1 MTERSEASRDPAD
14 DLSGSSGSSGPSGP
28 SGMPGTGRGEG
39 CPGCSGPH
47 SPTCPARPD
56 GSAAALGDYR
66 AAFHAARL
74 PLAVLNRDGLVLAA
88 NPAFGDLVGT
98 EPDELVAATA
108 ADLTD
113 LGADPRIW
121 SAYRE
126 VLCGRSDR
134 LRCTRRLQLPDGH
147 SMWAEVTVEPLAPGA
162 GLAPGG
168 ALNAGGTPNDAR
180 GTLNGSGTRTAGGEL
195 PAATDL
201 SVPADLP
208 VPADMSVPTDLPGS
222 SDLPMDGDLPA
233 MDGVPP
239 AGGGVRAGA
248 GQRAEEDHV
257 LLSVADISDRHDL
270 LARLRHLQMHDPVT
284 RLPNRALFFERLAG
298 ALESAAFEQG
308 GTGRIG
314 LCYLDLDGFKAV
326 NDTLGHRVGDRLLS
340 AVAQRLRHCVEELS
354 EDRLPAPP
362 DGPTASTASTT
373 SDASAMS
380 DASTAMPDA
389 STASDASTA
398 FAAPVQMTDDDTGH
412 LDGSGHLV
420 ARLGGDEFA
429 LLVEDS
435 TGTEQLA
442 ALAQRVLDAL
452 QRPFDLAGQRLS
464 VSASIGVVERAA
476 TGTTAT
482 GLMQAADTTLYWAKE
497 DGKARWTL
505 FDPERNAHRMTRQA
519 LSSTLRPAVERGEFT
534 LEYQPLVG
542 LGDGRAQGVEA
553 LVRWRHPQFGTLS
566 PNRFIGL
573 AEENGAIVELG
584 RWVLERACRQAR
596 AWQLER
602 PGAQPLFVSV
612 NVAVRQ
618 VWDSDLVADVAHILA
633 ETGLPPRLL
642 QLELTESAVM
652 GSAGRP
658 LQALQALS
666 DMGVRIAIDDFG
678 TGYSNLAYL
687 SRLPVSVLKL
697 DGSFVRGFRAQEHP
711 NPADET
717 IVEALVAL
725 AHRLGLTVTAECVES
740 AEQAERL
747 RRIGCDT
754 GQGWLY
760 SRPVAPDRVS
770 ALISAGRR
778 TGS

>member
-1 MTERSEASRDPAD
+1 MSGHSDGTSRAPGATLPSVTEGDESANECDGDAPAGAEHAAAPD
-14 DLSGSSGSSGPSGP
+14 DTPETT
-28 SGMPGTGRGEG
+28 PGTAPAPLRVS
-39 CPGCSGPH
+39 PGG
-47 SPTCPARPD
+47 
-56 GSAAALGDYR
+56 YR
-66 AAFHAARL
+66 AAFEAARL
-74 PLAVLNRDGLVLAA
+74 PMAVLGRDGLVTAA
-88 NPAFGDLVGT
+88 NPAFGELLGKDPRALVT
-98 EPDELVAATA
+98 ASA

-113 LGADPRIW
+113 LGGDPHIW
-121 SAYRE
+121 SAYRD
-126 VLCGRSDR
+126 VLAGRSDR
-134 LRCTRRLQLPDGH
+134 LRCTRRLKHPEGH
-147 SMWAEVTVEPLAPGA
+147 SLWAEVSVEPL
-162 GLAPGG
+162 PGG
-168 ALNAGGTPNDAR
+168 DRL
-180 GTLNGSGTRTAGGEL
+180 
-195 PAATDL
+195 
-201 SVPADLP
+201 
-208 VPADMSVPTDLPGS
+208 
-222 SDLPMDGDLPA
+222 
-233 MDGVPP
+233 
-239 AGGGVRAGA
+239 
-248 GQRAEEDHV
+248 
-257 LLSVADISDRHDL
+257 LLSVTDVSDRHDL
-270 LARLRHLQMHDPVT
+270 QARLRHLQMHDPVT
-284 RLPNRALFFERLAG
+284 RLPNRALFFERLAA
-298 ALESAAFEQG
+298 ALESATYDRG

-326 NDTLGHRVGDRLLS
+326 NDTLGHRVGDRLLG
-340 AVAQRLRHCVEELS
+340 AVAQRL
-354 EDRLPAPP
+354 
-362 DGPTASTASTT
+362 
-373 SDASAMS
+373 
-380 DASTAMPDA
+380 
-389 STASDASTA
+389 
-398 FAAPVQMTDDDTGH
+398 TGC
-412 LDGSGHLV
+412 GERPSGRAGRGGQLV

-442 ALAQRVLDAL
+442 DLAQSVLDAL

-476 TGTTAT
+476 AGTTAT
-482 GLMQAADTTLYWAKE
+482 GLMQAADTTLYWAKA

-519 LSSTLRPAVERGEFT
+519 LSSTLRPAVDRGEFT

-553 LVRWRHPQFGTLS
+553 LVRWRHPQFGMLP

-584 RWVLERACRQAR
+584 RWVLERACHQAR
-596 AWQLER
+596 AWQLAR
-602 PGAQPLFVSV
+602 PEEPPLFVSV

-618 VWDSDLVADVAHILA
+618 VWDSDLVADVAGILA
-633 ETGLPPRLL
+633 ETGLAPELL

-697 DGSFVRGFRAQEHP
+697 DGSFVRGFRSEEHP

-725 AHRLGLTVTAECVES
+725 AHRLGLTVTAECVEN
-740 AEQAERL
+740 AEQAARL

-760 SRPVAPDRVS
+760 SRPLPADRVP
-770 ALISAGRR
+770 ALL
-778 TGS
+778 TGPPENSENPEEGNRG